1 MLLQNEDKVVKSL
14 AIIASCQIE
23 LTQIAEQ
30 SFKEAKE
37 LRDISMGIMKK
48 TQEESQKLDKEL
60 LKFNEID

>member
-1 MLLQNEDKVVKSL
+1 MLVHNEDKVVKAL
-14 AIIASCQIE
+14 AIIASCQIK

-37 LRDISMGIMKK
+37 LRDITMGMMKK
-48 TQEESQKLDKEL
+48 DRELDKEL